1 VYNRRIRDFRFDYWF
16 LVIVVFWQIKLVLV
30 KAPERKIPEICRE
43 MIVASDFYLL
53 SLSLAGKA

>member
-1 VYNRRIRDFRFDYWF
+1 
-16 LVIVVFWQIKLVLV
+16 VLV